1 MPSHDSFLDVR
12 GTIAR
17 VLGVPAESIDDASNL
32 IELGLDSIA
41 MMRLAGQWR
50 RQGITVA
57 FAELA
62 ANPVVSAWRALLEK
76 PAPRASSEA
85 SSHADPIAV
94 DERAPFELALMQHAY
109 WVGRE
114 QGQKLG
120 GVAAHFYN
128 EFDGENVDP
137 ARLERAVRALM
148 QRHGMLRVRIGCDGL
163 QRIVEGDV
171 WPGLEVHDLRT
182 RTEDEAREAL
192 ALLRRQLSHRQMDLE
207 RGEVFDVQLSL
218 LPEGRTRLHVNLD
231 MVAADALS
239 LRVLLGDLA
248 HLYDGNEPPL
258 PAIGYSYPRYLRAHA
273 QRTRAGDQ
281 AYWRARLEQLPSAP
295 QLPAAVQVADVT
307 TVVRRHRWLPPERAR
322 EFEARARRHGLTPA
336 MAMAAVF
343 AEALG
348 AWSDAPRFL
357 LNLPVFDREPLHPDV
372 GLIVGDFTSSILLA
386 WDGETPG
393 SFAERAK
400 RLQSRFHEDAEH
412 VGYSGVEVLRDLS
425 RARAEQVLAPVVY
438 TSALGLGELFPASV
452 KERFGTAS
460 WIISQGPQ
468 VWLDAQVT
476 ELDGGW
482 LVNVDA
488 RESAFAPGVLDA
500 LFEAHGQLL
509 ERLLGECGA
518 WDEPVPALLPAE
530 QMQTRRAANDTAKPR
545 SGKRLHDGFFERA
558 ERDPEAIALVWGEDG
573 AMSYGELR
581 HRALRVAAH
590 LQAHGVAAG
599 DAVAV
604 HLPKGHEQ
612 IVAVLGVLAAGAA
625 YVPVAID
632 QPALRRERIYRAAQ
646 VAYVLERD
654 SLALGHALP
663 GEGPTLPAPLSGSD
677 AARAY
682 VLFTS
687 GSTGEPKGV
696 ELHHAAAMNTI
707 EDLNRRLALG
717 AADRTLALSALEFDL
732 SVYDMFA
739 PLTAGGAI
747 VCIEERERRDAYA
760 WLDRAK
766 RHGVTVLNC
775 VPALLDMTLTASG
788 GEALPT
794 LRAVLTGGDWVGTDL
809 PRRLSAWSPHCRFLA
824 LGGTTETAIHST
836 LCEVTDVARMPAHW
850 TSIPYGKPLDN
861 VQLRVVDGLGRDCP
875 DFVAG
880 ELWIGGDGVALGYR
894 GDPARSAEKF
904 VSEQG
909 TRWYRTGDR
918 ARYVAGGDVE
928 FLGRAD
934 FQVKLRGHRI
944 ELGEVEA
951 ALRSFPG
958 IERAIV
964 LLGKHALAAVVVGP
978 SPVDVAS
985 VRAFLAERLPAF
997 MLPEQLVHCT
1007 ELPLTA
1013 NGKVDRKQLE
1023 RWVASLAPGDNRGAS
1038 APVGEIEQRVAL
1050 AWSEALGVVAPGRED
1065 NFFAAGGDSLVA
1077 TRLVRRLL
1085 DHGLCDVKLSEL
1097 FARPILSDFA
1107 ATLRLGEGA
1116 LAAPTLTV
1124 DPSRRH
1130 EPFPPTEV
1138 QRAYWLGRNPNFTL
1152 GGVGCHF
1159 YREYDIDDLD
1169 VPRLAAAVDALVQR
1183 HEMLRAV
1190 FDENGE
1196 QRILLEVPP
1205 FAIEVV
1211 EAGEDPERAHAELRN
1226 ELGHRCYDPARWPLF
1241 AMRGVRS
1248 GTRTRLGVS
1257 LDNLVVDAL
1266 SILTFY
1272 AELNTLYRTPDARLP
1287 PIELSFRDYVVGLP
1301 ADPRARTAARA
1312 FWERKLPTLPLA
1324 PQLPLAK
1331 SPTEIGRPHF
1341 IRFEGRIDAGDWTRI
1356 LGHAST
1362 CGVTASTVLLTTFAD
1377 VLSRWSSHP
1386 DLTINVTLFDRREV
1400 HPDIHR
1406 VMGDFTSLSLVG
1418 YRPTAGESHAARA
1431 RRMQGELGQALDHRE
1446 VSSIS
1451 LVREMA
1457 RAAGRPDLSMP
1468 VIFTSALG
1476 VPGGT
1481 SAPASGPFSR
1491 PVWGLTQTPQVW
1503 LDHQVV
1509 ESDGGIALNWDVVE
1523 GLFPEGMVADMFEA
1537 YLRALRWLAAHA
1549 WTQPLPDALP
1559 DAHRRVRDDVNATAC
1574 AYPQRTLHE
1583 AFFRIAREQPTRTA
1597 LHWDDAQAQ
1606 SYGALAEQALRVAAM
1621 LKHRGVEPGDL
1632 VAVSVPRGPEQIAA
1646 VLGVLAAGAG
1656 YVPIALDQPIA
1667 RREAMLRQAGVR
1679 CSITDSIR
1687 EARSFDPARE
1697 PVVGDPEG
1705 TAYVIFTSGSTGEP
1719 KGVEISHRAAHN
1731 TIVDIQRRFDVGA
1744 SDRVLAVSALDFD
1757 LSVFDIFGLLSVG
1770 GALVLLDE
1778 EHRRDPRR
1786 WHELAAQ
1793 HRVTVWNSVPTL
1805 LDMLL
1810 LVAHQ
1815 ASLALRLVLVSGD
1828 WVGLTLP
1835 SRLQVV
1841 RSGCRFVAMGGATE
1855 AAIWSNFV
1863 EVERV
1868 PAGWQSIPYGRPLGN
1883 QSFRVVDAHG
1893 RDCPDWVPGELW
1905 IGGAGVA
1912 RGYRSSPELTA
1923 RKFVEHGG
1931 ARWYRTGDRGR
1942 YWPDGTLE
1950 FLGRTD
1956 HQVKIRG
1963 HRIELGEIEAALKSH
1978 SEVREAIVAAHDGR
1992 LLAVVVLANDV
2003 SEQALRAVLEGKL
2016 PSHMIPAR
2024 IQRIDRVSLTAN
2036 GKVNRAQVL
2045 EQLAGLAGAP
2055 DAPSEPLRGDW
2066 EHSIAALWSELFGG
2080 RSVGPLQSFFEL
2092 GGDSLL
2098 ATRFLEALRQR
2109 HSIQLPQRRLFTG
2122 PTVREIAA
2130 AIAADPTVA
2139 HFEEGA
2145 L

>member
-1 MPSHDSFLDVR
+1 MSDRDSSLDVR

-17 VLGVPAESIDDASNL
+17 VLNVPAETIDDESNL
-32 IELGLDSIA
+32 IELGMDSIA

-50 RQGITVA
+50 RQGISVA

-76 PAPRASSEA
+76 PCTSVEPAARRS
-85 SSHADPIAV
+85 V
-94 DERAPFELALMQHAY
+94 VTDEDAPFELALMQHAY

-148 QRHGMLRVRIGCDGL
+148 QRHGMLRVQIGREGR
-163 QRIVEGDV
+163 QRILGDAA
-171 WPGLEVHDLRT
+171 WPGLKVHDLRAHT
-182 RTEDEAREAL
+182 DEEAREAL
-192 ALLRRQLSHRQMDLE
+192 ARARQQLSHRQMDLE
-207 RGEVFDVQLSL
+207 RGEVFDVQISL
-218 LPEGRTRLHVNLD
+218 LPGGRTRLHVNLD

-248 HLYDGNEPPL
+248 QLYDGKAL
-258 PAIGYSYPRYLRAHA
+258 PSIGYSYPRYLRE
-273 QRTRAGDQ
+273 RGEGDTRARDQ
-281 AYWRARLEQLPSAP
+281 AYWRGRLDQLPAAP
-295 QLPAAVQVADVT
+295 QLPAAVQVEDAT
-307 TVVRRHRWLPPERAR
+307 TVVRRHRWLAPDRAR
-322 EFEARARRHGLTPA
+322 EFEVRARRHGLTPA

-343 AEALG
+343 AEALS

-372 GLIVGDFTSSILLA
+372 GSLVGDFTSSILLA

-482 LVNVDA
+482 LINVDA
-488 RESAFAPGVLDA
+488 REGAFAPGVLDA
-500 LFEAHGQLL
+500 LFEAHGGLIA
-509 ERLLGECGA
+509 RLLDDEGA
-518 WDEPVPALLPAE
+518 WDEPVPALLPAQ
-530 QMQTRRAANDTAKPR
+530 QMERRRAANDTARAR

-558 ERDPEAIALVWGEDG
+558 ERAPEATALLWGEDG
-573 AMSYGELR
+573 SMSYGELR
-581 HRALRVAAH
+581 RRVLGVAAH
-590 LQAHGVAAG
+590 VQAQGVAPG

-604 HLPKGHEQ
+604 HLPKGPEQ
-612 IVAVLGVLAAGAA
+612 VVAVLGVLAAGAA

-632 QPALRRERIYRAAQ
+632 QPALRRERIYRAAN
-646 VAYVLERD
+646 VAYVVD
-654 SLALGHALP
+654 ALP
-663 GEGPTLPAPLSGSD
+663 GERAPLAAPLPGND
-677 AARAY
+677 AALAY
-682 VLFTS
+682 VLYTS

-696 ELHHAAAMNTI
+696 EIHHAAAMNTI
-707 EDLNRRLALG
+707 DDLNRRLALG
-717 AADRTLALSALEFDL
+717 ADDRTLALSALEFDL
-732 SVYDMFA
+732 SVYDMFG

-747 VCIEERERRDAYA
+747 VCIEEGERRDAYT

-775 VPALLDMTLTASG
+775 VPALLDMALTASG
-788 GEALPT
+788 GEPLSL

-809 PRRLSAWSPHCRFLA
+809 PRRLLRSSPQCRFLA

-836 LCEVTDVARMPAHW
+836 LCEVTDVAAMPPHW
-850 TSIPYGKPLDN
+850 TSIPYGKPLGN
-861 VQLRVVDGLGRDCP
+861 VQLRVVDTLGRDCP

-894 GDPARSAEKF
+894 GDAERTSEKF
-904 VSEQG
+904 VSEG
-909 TRWYRTGDR
+909 RTRWYRTGDR
-918 ARYVAGGDVE
+918 ARYVASGEVE

-951 ALRSFPG
+951 ALRSYPG
-958 IERAIV
+958 IERAMA
-964 LLGKHALAAVVVGP
+964 LLGKRALAAVVVGP
-978 SPVDVAS
+978 SPVEFAP
-985 VRAFLAERLPAF
+985 VRAFLADRLPAY
-997 MLPEQLVHCT
+997 MLPEQLVHCK

-1013 NGKVDRKQLE
+1013 NGKIDRKQLE
-1023 RWVASLAPGDNRGAS
+1023 RLVASLAPTDRPKAS
-1038 APVGEIEQRVAL
+1038 APAGEVEQRVAL
-1050 AWSEALGVVAPGRED
+1050 AWSEVLGVASPGRED

-1085 DHGLCDVKLSEL
+1085 DHGLSNVKLSEL

-1116 LAAPTLTV
+1116 PAAPTLTV

-1138 QRAYWLGRNPNFTL
+1138 QRAYWVGRDPSFTL

-1159 YREYDIDDLD
+1159 YREYDVDDLD
-1169 VPRLAAAVDALVQR
+1169 VPRLAAAVDALVRR

-1190 FDENGE
+1190 FDEHGN
-1196 QRILLEVPP
+1196 QRILPEVPP
-1205 FAIEVV
+1205 FAVEIV
-1211 EAGEDPERAHAELRN
+1211 EASEDPERAYAELRA
-1226 ELGHRCYDPARWPLF
+1226 ELGHRCYDPAQWPLF
-1241 AMRGVRS
+1241 AIRGVRS
-1248 GTRTRLGVS
+1248 GARTRLGVS
-1257 LDNLVVDAL
+1257 LDNLILDAL

-1272 AELNTLYRTPDARLP
+1272 SELNTLYRTPDAHLP
-1287 PIELSFRDYVVGLP
+1287 PIELSFRDYVLGLP
-1301 ADPRARTAARA
+1301 PDPDAQASARA
-1312 FWERKLPTLPLA
+1312 FWDEKLPTLPPA

-1331 SPTEIGRPHF
+1331 SPAEIGRPHF
-1341 IRFEGRIDAGDWTRI
+1341 LRFEGRIEAGDWARI
-1356 LGHAST
+1356 LAHASA
-1362 CGVTASTVLLTTFAD
+1362 CGVTASTALLTTFAD
-1377 VLSRWSSHP
+1377 VLSRWSSQP
-1386 DLTINVTLFDRREV
+1386 DVTLNVTLFDRREV

-1418 YRPTAGESHAARA
+1418 YRPVAGESHAARA

-1446 VSSIS
+1446 LSSIS
-1451 LVREMA
+1451 LVRDLA

-1468 VIFTSALG
+1468 VVFTSALG

-1481 SAPASGPFSR
+1481 AAPASGPFSR

-1509 ESDGGIALNWDVVE
+1509 ESDGGIALNWDVVDS
-1523 GLFPEGMVADMFEA
+1523 LFPEGMIEDMFEA
-1537 YLRALRWLAAHA
+1537 YLRALRWLAGHE

-1559 DAHRRVRDDVNATAC
+1559 DAQRRVRDEANATAC
-1574 AYPQRTLHE
+1574 EHSPQTLHE
-1583 AFFRIAREQPTRTA
+1583 AFFRIAREQPERTA
-1597 LHWDDAQAQ
+1597 LHWDDARTQT
-1606 SYGALAEQALRVAAM
+1606 YGALAEQALRLAAM

-1656 YVPIALDQPIA
+1656 YVPIAPDQPA
-1667 RREAMLRQAGVR
+1667 SRREAMLRQAGVR
-1679 CSITDSIR
+1679 HAITDPTR
-1687 EARSFDPARE
+1687 EAQSFEPARA
-1697 PVVGDPEG
+1697 PVVGDPDG

-1731 TIVDIQRRFDVGA
+1731 TIADIQRRFDVGA
-1744 SDRVLAVSALDFD
+1744 NDRVLAVSALDFD

-1778 EHRRDPRR
+1778 EHRRDARR
-1786 WHELAAQ
+1786 WLELASK

-1810 LVAHQ
+1810 LVAHP

-1835 SRLQVV
+1835 ARLHAL
-1841 RSGCRFVAMGGATE
+1841 RPGCRFVAMGGATE
-1855 AAIWSNFV
+1855 AAIWSNFI
-1863 EVERV
+1863 EVKRV
-1868 PAGWQSIPYGRPLGN
+1868 HPAWRSIPYGRPLGN

-1912 RGYRSSPELTA
+1912 RGYRGSPELTA
-1923 RKFVEHGG
+1923 RKFVHDEG

-1956 HQVKIRG
+1956 DQVKIRG
-1963 HRIELGEIEAALKSH
+1963 HRIELGEVEAALKSH
-1978 SEVREAIVAAHDGR
+1978 PEVRHAVVAAHEGR
-1992 LLAVVVLANDV
+1992 LLAAVVLAKDV
-2003 SEQALRAVLEGKL
+2003 SEPELRAFLSSKL
-2016 PSHMIPAR
+2016 PSHMVPAR

-2045 EQLAGLAGAP
+2045 EHLAGLAAVP
-2055 DAPSEPLRGDW
+2055 DAPSEPLSGDW
-2066 EHSIAALWSELFGG
+2066 ERSVAAIWSELFGG
-2080 RSVGPLQSFFEL
+2080 RSVGPHQSFFEL